1 VTLPRSALLR
11 RAGLVLTAAAL
22 VSAAVS
28 AATMASAAPN
38 SDPPGA
44 NGTIKIH
51 QSDNDQGTENQPHVT
66 CTFTVQFFGF
76 DANEQGRLVFTA
88 QPPTGDGQVL
98 LDSGTVTIST
108 DAAGGGPNDPDEA
121 FTFSLNDFNL
131 DAISPHPIQ
140 GFHVKLT
147 VTTTG
152 GGTKHKVFWVKPC
165 TTPSPSPSP
174 TKSPSPSPSVSPSTS
189 TTAPESTTAPQT
201 SAVAPSGAV
210 KAGGGGGSAG
220 SLLWGLGALT
230 AATGAG
236 FTLFLARRRRD
247 YA

>member
-1 VTLPRSALLR
+1 
-11 RAGLVLTAAAL
+11 
-22 VSAAVS
+22 
-28 AATMASAAPN
+28 MASAAPN
-38 SDPPGA
+38 GDPPGA

-76 DANEQGRLVFTA
+76 DTNEQGRLVFTA
-88 QPPTGDGQVL
+88 HPPTGDGVL

-108 DAAGGGPNDPDEA
+108 DAAGGGPNDPDA
-121 FTFSLNDFNL
+121 ALTFSLNDFNL
-131 DAISPHPIQ
+131 DDISPHPIQ

-152 GGTKHKVFWVKPC
+152 GATKHKVFWVKPC
-165 TTPSPSPSP
+165 ASPSPSSSP
-174 TKSPSPSPSVSPSTS
+174 TVSPSQSPSVSPSES
-189 TTAPESTTAPQT
+189 TTAPES
-201 SAVAPSGAV
+201 SAAVPSGAV

-236 FTLFLARRRRD
+236 FILFLARRRRD